1 MAMSEEERLDQLWA
15 AYRAACPD
23 PEPGPG
29 FMPGLWSKI
38 EARRRSARLLRRWTG
53 AFVAAATA
61 LSLFMAVHSVRE
73 ADAAVHALTY
83 VDALSTD
90 EPFETLVYGE
100 LAQLDKPG
108 TLEIQ

>member
-1 MAMSEEERLDQLWA
+1 MREEDRLEQLWA

-29 FMPGLWSKI
+29 FLPGMWSKI

-61 LSLFMAVHSVRE
+61 LSLFMAVYSLRQ
-73 ADAAVHALTY
+73 ADPAIQTLTY
-83 VDALSTD
+83 VDALSSE
-90 EPFETLVYGE
+90 EPFETLAYSE
-100 LAQLDKPG
+100 LAQLDNSG
-108 TLEIQ
+108 ALEIR